1 MGHNYFVLA
10 LICITIFLAAWYI
23 SRSYWVGIFCALT
36 VFLGPLFGRFDSVL
50 CRHAEF
56 FINSGCGPSN
66 VFCKFIKSL
75 MIMLLPVSKGP
86 GGGVKVDYFIMNSS
100 PSVPTPS
107 LLFIVIIGMIALLI
121 AYLSGKLSNR

>member
-1 MGHNYFVLA
+1 
-10 LICITIFLAAWYI
+10 
-23 SRSYWVGIFCALT
+23 
-36 VFLGPLFGRFDSVL
+36 
-50 CRHAEF
+50 
-56 FINSGCGPSN
+56 
-66 VFCKFIKSL
+66 
-75 MIMLLPVSKGP
+75 MLLPVSKGP